1 MKREL
6 TGSGSV
12 TTSERLERFC
22 KAVNSGET
30 RAVALLEA
38 WEPSNPQTIT
48 LDRTGAEP
56 LRFIGQL
63 IREGSTRLIGATEA
77 KPNHDW
83 WDVKIFAVLERVGN
97 SDVLRKTDYAVS
109 IRYSTLIKKS
119 VSTEGY
125 AVITQIP
132 ATEITDYDPA
142 KSLRGFPKTPE
153 YATRQEFLERSS
165 RLQYGQ
171 LVSQLLRD
179 PL

>member
-109 IRYSTLIKKS
+109 IGEADEPR
-119 VSTEGY
+119 
-125 AVITQIP
+125 
-132 ATEITDYDPA
+132 
-142 KSLRGFPKTPE
+142 
-153 YATRQEFLERSS
+153 
-165 RLQYGQ
+165 RLQCLSTSRQ
-171 LVSQLLRD
+171 RRD
-179 PL
+179 GA